1 VKCGDLEQAQSLFD
15 VSTNKVL
22 SMYTVMMHGFNKDKH
37 PAKTLD
43 LLNQMKID
51 GIDPNFKIYTCVIQ
65 ALSKIGDY
73 SMCEAIIEQIP
84 DSCLVERSI
93 QNALIDMWVCSNKFS
108 SHLFF
113 SLKTEFRE
121 KLVMSI
127 EHKKFSKK
135 FLNQI
140 KSDLQP

>member
-15 VSTNKVL
+15 ASTNKVL

-37 PAKTLD
+37 PQKTLN

-73 SMCEAIIEQIP
+73 SMCEAIIKQIP
-84 DSCLVERSI
+84 DSCLTDRSI
-93 QNALIDMWVCSNKFS
+93 QNALIDMWVCSKKLN

-113 SLKTEFRE
+113 YLKNEFRE

-127 EHKKFSKK
+127 VQEK
-135 FLNQI
+135 FLRKTHNQI
-140 KSDLQP
+140 KLDMQR